1 MTTAEFRVEG
11 AGSYARIVRDKL
23 PFATIE
29 GDTVIVRSCL
39 GADESLGTHMV
50 WLWGQLMHGRR
61 VLRTAAAG
69 GAHLVFECAVSKGP
83 VSLPANA
90 AEPLHLLGAE
100 LRLLPR

>member
-11 AGSYARIVRDKL
+11 AGSYAQIVRDKL

-29 GDTVIVRSCL
+29 GDTVLVRSRL
-39 GADESLGTHMV
+39 GTDEALGTHMV
-50 WLWGQLMHGRR
+50 WLCGQLMHERR
-61 VLRTAAAG
+61 VLCTAAAG
-69 GAHLVFECAVSKGP
+69 GAHPVFECTVSKGP

-90 AEPLHLLGAE
+90 AAPLHLLGAE